1 MKLKIVKA
9 KVIKGEHGNN
19 LSISMIKM
27 LDDKWKFVK
36 FIKLSD
42 FLVEHIWLF
51 DLVIPQETLDFYNY
65 MEDELKL

>member
-1 MKLKIVKA
+1 MKLKIIKSKVVKW
-9 KVIKGEHGNN
+9 EHGNN

-27 LDDKWKFVK
+27 LDDNGKFVK

-51 DLVIPQETLDFYNY
+51 DLVLPRETLEFYNY
-65 MEDELKL
+65 LEEELKV